1 MTHKFTALALAAL
14 MAAPAAP
21 ALAQSKGDMTLGIGI
36 HNVNPQAGNSNTTA
50 GLLNV
55 DDNTRPTLT
64 FEYFIADR
72 VGVEVLAA
80 WPFEHD
86 INLVGTGKVA
96 KTKHLPPTI
105 SLQYHFVNNSAMTP
119 FVGVGINYT
128 TFFDT
133 DGVGALA
140 GTSVSL
146 DDSWGIAAHAGVD
159 FKVSE
164 RGSLRL
170 DARYMKIATDA
181 KVGGAKIGKV
191 DIDPVIFGV
200 AYVHRF

>member
-1 MTHKFTALALAAL
+1 MTKTFSALALAAL
-14 MAAPAAP
+14 VASATP
-21 ALAQSKGDMTLGIGI
+21 ALAQSKGDMTLGLGI
-36 HNVNPQAGNSNTTA
+36 HNVMPQGGNSNTAA

-55 DDNTRPTLT
+55 DDNARPTLT

-80 WPFEHD
+80 YPFEHD
-86 INLVGTGKVA
+86 INLAGTGKVA

-105 SLQYHFVNNSAMTP
+105 SLQYHFVNNSTMTP
-119 FVGVGINYT
+119 FVGIGLNYT

-133 DGVGALA
+133 KGVGALA

-146 DDSWGIAAHAGVD
+146 DDSWGLAAHAGVD
-159 FKVSE
+159 FKVSD
-164 RGSLRL
+164 RGSLRV
-170 DARYMKIATDA
+170 DARYINIQTDA

-191 DIDPVIFGV
+191 DIDPLVVGV